1 MHDIDRTQAEWEFDG
16 QEMEQYE
23 YETDGYGEY
32 EMEGVFDE
40 TDEMELAV
48 QALEITDEAE
58 LDQFIGSLL
67 KKAGRAVGQAVRSP
81 IGQQLGG
88 MLKQAARK
96 ALPTAGAAVGGLF
109 GMPGLGSQAASMAGQ
124 MFGLELE
131 GMSGEDQEFEV
142 ARQFV
147 RFAGDAVKNAATAA
161 PSTSP
166 QAAARN
172 AVIAAAQQ
180 YAPGLLRDTGNPAP
194 TNGARSMGGSASKH
208 RHGGQRSGRWYR
220 QGNRIVLYGV

>member
-16 QEMEQYE
+16 QELEYE
-23 YETDGYGEY
+23 YETNGYSGY

-40 TDEMELAV
+40 AEEMELAV

-58 LDQFIGSLL
+58 LDQFIGNLI
-67 KKAGRAVGQAVRSP
+67 KRAGRALGSFVRSP
-81 IGQQLGG
+81 MGQQLGG
-88 MLKQAARK
+88 MLKQAAAK
-96 ALPTAGAAVGGLF
+96 ALPAAGAAIGARF
-109 GMPGLGSQAASMAGQ
+109 GSPQMGAQIASTAGQ

-147 RFAGDAVKNAATAA
+147 RFAGDAVKNATTAG
-161 PSTSP
+161 PNTSP

-172 AVIAAAQQ
+172 AIVAAAQQ
-180 YAPGLLRDTGNPAP
+180 YAPGLLRDTSSPKP
-194 TNGARSMGGSASKH
+194 TNGAASLNGGSSK
-208 RHGGQRSGRWYR
+208 QAQSGRRTGRWIR